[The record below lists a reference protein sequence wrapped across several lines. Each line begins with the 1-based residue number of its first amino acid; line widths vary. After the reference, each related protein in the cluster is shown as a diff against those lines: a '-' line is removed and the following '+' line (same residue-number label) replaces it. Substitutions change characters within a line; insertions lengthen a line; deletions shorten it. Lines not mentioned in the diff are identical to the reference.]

1 MRASFFRYGFGL
13 SGKKFAGELRGS
25 GVWAVWDVFVVEVGW
40 SERESCSSAGAF
52 VSVVACSLGNS
63 PT

>member
-25 GVWAVWDVFVVEVGW
+25 GVWAVCEVFVVEVG
-40 SERESCSSAGAF
+40 
-52 VSVVACSLGNS
+52 
-63 PT
+63 